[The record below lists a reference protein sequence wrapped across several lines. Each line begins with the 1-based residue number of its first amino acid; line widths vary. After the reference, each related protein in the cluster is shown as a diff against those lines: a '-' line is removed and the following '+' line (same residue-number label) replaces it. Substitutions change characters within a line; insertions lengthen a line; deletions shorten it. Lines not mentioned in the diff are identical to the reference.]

1 VIETDIR
8 LPPGPTGKVLPTLSF
23 MRDNVAAL
31 NKWVA
36 EFGDPFFLNALN
48 GPIVVTGRAD
58 LIETIFSA
66 DSAII
71 EPFAKKTLEPILG
84 SGSMLQLDGHPH
96 QRERK
101 LVMPMFHG
109 QRMKSYVD
117 SMQRIAVRSFDR
129 NCQAG
134 TVSILD
140 ITTAISLDVIVQVI
154 LGAED
159 EEAVA
164 RLVEQSSAVM
174 KHTLPVFFFSR
185 KTQISFF
192 GLGPWDRF
200 EKARN
205 ELRET
210 LTQEVKKRQAGC
222 EGRKDILALLVE
234 ARYEDGSAMELDH
247 LLDELG
253 TFLFAGHETSAIA
266 MAWAVYH
273 LLNNR
278 DAREK
283 LIAELDAN
291 ADKTLAEIARL
302 PWLNAVVSESLR
314 LNPIVGDVLRVLKEP
329 LDLGD
334 YRIPTGYAV
343 APAITLAHYN
353 EAVFPDPH
361 RFDPS
366 RFIDKRY
373 SPAEYLPFG
382 GGVRRCAGAAFALH
396 EMAIVLG
403 TLFSRYEL
411 ELRETKPVV
420 PKRRNITI
428 GPSTGI
434 RVEIKPRHI

>member
-1 VIETDIR
+1 MNQPDIR
-8 LPPGPTGKVLPTLSF
+8 LPLGPTGKVLPTLRF
-23 MRDNVAAL
+23 MRDNL
-31 NKWVA
+31 GTLRRWVA
-36 EFGDPFFLNALN
+36 EFGDPVFVNALN
-48 GPIVVTGRAD
+48 GPLIVTGRPD

-66 DSAII
+66 DPANY
-71 EPFAKKTLEPILG
+71 ETFAKDTLTPILG
-84 SGSMLQLDGHPH
+84 EGSMLQLDGQSHR
-96 QRERK
+96 RERK
-101 LVMPMFHG
+101 LIMPMFHG

-117 SMQRIAVRSFDR
+117 SMQRIAMRSFDKY
-129 NCQAG
+129 ADSG
-134 TVSILD
+134 TVSMLD
-140 ITTAISLDVIVQVI
+140 ITTAISLDVIVEVI

-164 RLVEQSSAVM
+164 ALVKQSAAVM
-174 KHTLPVFFFSR
+174 QYTSPLFFFSR
-185 KTQISFF
+185 KTQIRFF

-200 EKARN
+200 EKASRA
-205 ELRET
+205 LRET
-210 LTQEVKKRQAGC
+210 LTQEVQKRKEGG
-222 EGRKDILALLVE
+222 EGREDILALLVE
-234 ARYEDGSAMELDH
+234 SRYEDGSEMDLEH

-266 MAWAVYH
+266 MAWAVYY
-273 LLNNR
+273 LLNNP
-278 DAREK
+278 DAQEK
-283 LIAELDAN
+283 LVEELDAN
-291 ADKTLAEIARL
+291 ADKAPAEIARL

-329 LDLGD
+329 VDLGE
-334 YRIPTGYAV
+334 YRIPAGYALV
-343 APAITLAHYN
+343 PAIALAHYN
-353 EAVFPDPH
+353 ETVFPDPES
-361 RFDPS
+361 FDPS

-373 SPAEYLPFG
+373 SPGEYLPFG

-434 RVEIKPRHI
+434 RVEIKPR

>member
-1 VIETDIR
+1 MNQPDIR
-8 LPPGPTGKVLPTLSF
+8 LPRGPSGKVLPTLSF
-23 MRDNVAAL
+23 MRDNRGTL

-36 EFGDPFFLNALN
+36 EFGDPIFVNALN
-48 GPIVVTGRAD
+48 GPIIVTGRPD

-66 DSAII
+66 DPSTF
-71 EPFAKKTLEPILG
+71 ETFAKHTLTPILG
-84 SGSMLQLDGHPH
+84 AGSMLQLDGQPH

-101 LVMPMFHG
+101 LIMPMFHG
-109 QRMKSYVD
+109 KRMKSYVD
-117 SMQRIAVRSFDR
+117 SIQRIAARAFERHS
-129 NCQAG
+129 G
-134 TVSILD
+134 TGPVSMLD
-140 ITTAISLDVIVQVI
+140 ITTAISLDIIVEVI

-164 RLVEQSSAVM
+164 TLVRQSAAVM
-174 KHTLPVFFFSR
+174 KKTSPLFFFSR
-185 KTQISFF
+185 KTQFRFF

-200 EKARN
+200 EKARR
-205 ELRET
+205 ELREN
-210 LTQEVKKRQAGC
+210 LTQEVQKRKGGL
-222 EGRKDILALLVE
+222 EGREDILSMLVE

-266 MAWAVYH
+266 MAWAVYY

-278 DAREK
+278 DACEQ
-283 LIAELDAN
+283 LVAELDAN
-291 ADKTLAEIARL
+291 ADKELGEIARL
-302 PWLNAVVSESLR
+302 PWLGAVVSESLR
-314 LNPIVGDVLRVLKEP
+314 LNPIVADVLRVLKVP
-329 LDLGD
+329 MDLGE
-334 YRIPTGYAV
+334 YRIPAGYAV

-353 EAVFPDPH
+353 ESVFPDPE

-366 RFIDKRY
+366 RFIDNRF
-373 SPAEYLPFG
+373 SPSEYMPFG

-396 EMAIVLG
+396 EMAIVLA

-411 ELRETKPVV
+411 ELLETKPVV

-434 RVEIKPRHI
+434 RVEIKPR